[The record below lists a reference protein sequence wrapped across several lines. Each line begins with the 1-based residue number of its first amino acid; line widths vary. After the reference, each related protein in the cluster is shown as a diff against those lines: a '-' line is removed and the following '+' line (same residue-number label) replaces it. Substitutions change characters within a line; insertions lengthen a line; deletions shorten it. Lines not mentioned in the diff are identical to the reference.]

1 MVSIISFDT
10 KFGWISI
17 KEEEKLITELRFLK
31 SKKYNKNHILL
42 KTKKK
47 IINYTNKQR
56 KLINVKYRLQ
66 GNKTQIKVWEEI
78 RKIKYGKTKTY
89 GEIGRKLK
97 ISPRYVGNICGK
109 NKLFLIIPCHR
120 VIRSDGKLG
129 GFSGKG
135 GLKLKKRLLN
145 LEKN

>member
-1 MVSIISFDT
+1 MVNIISFDT

-56 KLINVKYRLQ
+56 K
-66 GNKTQIKVWEEI
+66 
-78 RKIKYGKTKTY
+78 
-89 GEIGRKLK
+89 
-97 ISPRYVGNICGK
+97 
-109 NKLFLIIPCHR
+109 
-120 VIRSDGKLG
+120 
-129 GFSGKG
+129 
-135 GLKLKKRLLN
+135 
-145 LEKN
+145 